1 MSETALGPEIR
12 DILLANTWF
21 RELPGDL
28 ARALVGAATLRSFAS
43 GEVIHCQGDPSDA
56 LYAVVAGSVK
66 VSSLSAEGRECVF
79 RYLSPGNWFGEIGML
94 DGMPRTHDAVAA
106 QPTRV
111 LLVPPDALAEV
122 LARHPAFYKF
132 LSLLLCRVV
141 RTAFTM
147 LNDTTLLSVSARL
160 AKRLLSFAEASVPT
174 GGECAVHLTQEELA
188 TLVNATRQTVNKRLA
203 DWQKLGWIELRY
215 ARIVIRNPDA
225 LRQLH
230 LDE

>member
-1 MSETALGPEIR
+1 MAETVLSPGIAEVLLG
-12 DILLANTWF
+12 NTWF
-21 RELPGDL
+21 RELPDDL
-28 ARALVGAATLRSFAS
+28 ARALIGAATLRSFRA

-56 LYAVVAGSVK
+56 LYAVVSGSVK
-66 VSSLSAEGRECVF
+66 VSSISADGRECVF
-79 RYLSPGNWFGEIGML
+79 RYLTPGNWFGEIGML
-94 DGMPRTHDAVAA
+94 DGLPRTHDAVAA
-106 QPTRV
+106 QAARV
-111 LLVPPDALAEV
+111 LLLPPEALADL

-160 AKRLLSFAEASVPT
+160 AKRLLSFAEGAAAGS
-174 GGECAVHLTQEELA
+174 EIAVRLTQDELA
-188 TLVNATRQTVNKRLA
+188 TLVNTTRQTVNKRLA

-215 ARIVIRNPDA
+215 GRIVIRNLDA

>member
-1 MSETALGPEIR
+1 MTETALAPGLY
-12 DILLANTWF
+12 DALLGNTWF
-21 RELPGDL
+21 RALPDDL
-28 ARALVGAATLRSFAS
+28 ARALVGAATLRGFRA

-66 VSSLSAEGRECVF
+66 VSSLSADGRECVF

-94 DGMPRTHDAVAA
+94 DGLPRTHDAVAA

-111 LLVPPDALAEV
+111 LLLPPDALADL
-122 LARHPAFYKF
+122 LAHHPAFYKF

-160 AKRLLSFAEASVPT
+160 AKRLLSFAEASAPSD
-174 GGECAVHLTQEELA
+174 GACAVHLTQDELA

-215 ARIVIRNPDA
+215 GCIVIRNPEA

>member
-1 MSETALGPEIR
+1 MAETALSPGVAEV
-12 DILLANTWF
+12 LLGNTWF
-21 RELPGDL
+21 RELPDDL
-28 ARALVGAATLRSFAS
+28 ARALVSAATLRSFRA

-56 LYAVVAGSVK
+56 LYAVVSGSVK
-66 VSSLSAEGRECVF
+66 VSSISADGRECVF
-79 RYLSPGNWFGEIGML
+79 RYLTPGNWFGEIGML
-94 DGMPRTHDAVAA
+94 DGLPRTHDAVAA
-106 QPTRV
+106 QAARV
-111 LLVPPDALAEV
+111 LLLPPEALADL
-122 LARHPAFYKF
+122 LARHPVLYKF
-132 LSLLLCRVV
+132 LALLLCRVV

-160 AKRLLSFAEASVPT
+160 AKRLLSFAESAPA
-174 GGECAVHLTQEELA
+174 GGEIAVRLTQDELA

-215 ARIVIRNPDA
+215 GRIVIRNLDA